1 MNIYYYLIAFLVIA
15 LLAIIAWHI
24 HVVRWKNQK
33 LLKRLRKEKELGRQV
48 GLLTQDNTLH
58 DQDWALFQ
66 QLEKSMLE
74 DKLYLQADLN
84 RDQVTQFLGIDKNRL
99 AVIMQK
105 FGNGTTLPAYI
116 NHLRIHHAC
125 QMLKDYPNCTIQ
137 AIATDSGFSTLRN
150 FQRLFKDYSGMTPLE
165 FKDTLEQETAA
176 N

>member
-1 MNIYYYLIAFLVIA
+1 MAYPCGA
-15 LLAIIAWHI
+15 
-24 HVVRWKNQK
+24 
-33 LLKRLRKEKELGRQV
+33 
-48 GLLTQDNTLH
+48 DNTLH

-125 QMLKDYPNCTIQ
+125 QMLKDYPNYTIQ

-150 FQRLFKDYSGMTPLE
+150 CQRLFKDYLDKLSILLY
-165 FKDTLEQETAA
+165 TLLNDFNQ
-176 N
+176 NYC

>member
-1 MNIYYYLIAFLVIA
+1 MIIFLVIA

-33 LLKRLRKEKELGRQV
+33 LLKRLRKEKELDRQV
-48 GLLTQDNTLH
+48 GLLTQDSILR
-58 DQDWALFQ
+58 DQDWLIFQ

-74 DKLYLQADLN
+74 DKLFLQADMN
-84 RDQVTQFLGIDKNRL
+84 RDQVTQLLGIDKNRL

-125 QMLKDYPNCTIQ
+125 QMLKDYPNYTIQ
-137 AIATDSGFSTLRN
+137 AIATDSGFTSLRN
-150 FQRLFKDYSGMTPLE
+150 FQRLFKDYTGMTPLE
-165 FKDTLEQETAA
+165 FKDTLEQETAG